1 MKKAVALLLTL
12 LLTLAMGAVVT
23 AEPSDEG
30 LLLYYSFDDV
40 SGDTV
45 KGAGSSAVD
54 ATATN
59 VTFADG
65 KVGKAATFSGDGSVI
80 KSPGFASGVTGSISV
95 SVWVKMTDVPTT
107 DAVPYGILCTT
118 GWEAGSL
125 HSHVNNGKLA
135 FAINGLVDENP
146 SSRQS
151 NYEIEVNWR
160 GMEDLVDQ
168 WVHVAFTYDDETKV
182 RNLYVNSTLVDT
194 SVVKTMPASVLK
206 GEFQLGA
213 WVADAK
219 RHLKGAIDELR
230 IYNRALSATEVKDLA
245 LDATPV
251 PEPTP
256 TPEPTPK
263 PTKAPTQPPTAKPSS
278 AATTAAAT
286 ATPQATENAEEGGG
300 LGTLGTVLII
310 VGAIVVVGG
319 AALIIFRKKD

>member
-1 MKKAVALLLTL
+1 M
-12 LLTLAMGAVVT
+12 
-23 AEPSDEG
+23 PS
-30 LLLYYSFDDV
+30 LR
-40 SGDTV
+40 
-45 KGAGSSAVD
+45 
-54 ATATN
+54 
-59 VTFADG
+59 
-65 KVGKAATFSGDGSVI
+65 
-80 KSPGFASGVTGSISV
+80 
-95 SVWVKMTDVPTT
+95 
-107 DAVPYGILCTT
+107 ILCTT

-213 WVADAK
+213 WVADAN
-219 RHLKGAIDELR
+219 RHLKGALDELR

-251 PEPTP
+251 RTH
-256 TPEPTPK
+256 THTR
-263 PTKAPTQPPTAKPSS
+263 THHQAHQGSTQPPTAKPSN

-286 ATPQATENAEEGGG
+286 AAPQATENAEEGGG

-319 AALIIFRKKD
+319 AALIIFRKKE